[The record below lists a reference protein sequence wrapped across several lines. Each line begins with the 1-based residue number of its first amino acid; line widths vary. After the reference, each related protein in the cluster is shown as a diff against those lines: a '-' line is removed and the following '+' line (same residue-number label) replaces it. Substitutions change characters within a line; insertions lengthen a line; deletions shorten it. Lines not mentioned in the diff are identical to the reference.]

1 MNFKAKK
8 SWRIFSI
15 ALAFAFVFTTFA
27 ATSLTA
33 DAATVKPKSLTISAT
48 AKTVDIG
55 GKVTVKVKS
64 VKPAKASKSVKWK
77 SSDKK
82 IATVTSKGV
91 VNWALKKVPLK
102 SQQHRRQ
109 TKRLKKQ

>member
-15 ALAFAFVFTTFA
+15 ALAFAFVFTTASA
-27 ATSLTA
+27 AALTA

-64 VKPAKASKSVKWK
+64 VKPANAGKSVTWK
-77 SSDKK
+77 SSNKK

-91 VNWALKKVPLK
+91 VKGIKKVLLK
-102 SQQHRRQ
+102 SQQHQRQ

>member
-33 DAATVKPKSLTISAT
+33 DAATVKPKSLTI
-48 AKTVDIG
+48 
-55 GKVTVKVKS
+55 
-64 VKPAKASKSVKWK
+64 
-77 SSDKK
+77 
-82 IATVTSKGV
+82 
-91 VNWALKKVPLK
+91 
-102 SQQHRRQ
+102 
-109 TKRLKKQ
+109 